1 MRTAAIY
8 NFLLESTIIASIAIL
23 LMIPVRRF
31 FRRALGSRALCFAWL
46 LVAIRL
52 LCPLALPNPVIHE
65 IQTPYNYDQA
75 HIRPIAGQ
83 VNVRVRDA
91 ADGLLRRAYRAEY
104 NQAQREG
111 TEITPQLVQTVK
123 ERGDVRVMEWITES
137 MYNGRMAHILMY
149 VYMAGA
155 AGAAGWFVFSNARFR
170 RTLKKNRIEP
180 ISGELLDRYRALCA
194 QMRVKPLPVYLT
206 DPLPGACLVG
216 VVKPYIALPLTV
228 PPEDAEQML
237 RHELWHFKA
246 GDHAWTMLQLLCC
259 AAHWFNPLVWLG
271 AHMSRMDR
279 EMKCDENV
287 TRGMDGDARRAYAAA
302 LVKAAAGRVQPGLPV
317 LATGMSMTGKSLK
330 MRVGAILQK
339 GGRTLAFSLAFMI
352 AASVLLV
359 CAFATADP
367 GAPDAETFGYSV
379 DYAANLTRLDPEE
392 YSVAARPALTVA
404 DADAALERVQTALQS
419 VYMQVDLAQ
428 ASLNAQPNLIPT
440 ADGGER
446 KDFAVTGTVKGRGVR
461 ANLRPDGVF
470 SFVYV
475 DFPEDWTWEKEIRKP
490 MNRIPGFDRL
500 AAFALE
506 AAEYMAPGIQEKMEG
521 MYFLWE
527 TGPGDEKDTR
537 LAYFVFRVPGESD
550 WEMTLEYSPD
560 VKVWSFGQSNG

>member
-8 NFLLESTIIASIAIL
+8 NFLLESTIIASVAIV

-31 FRRALGSRALCFAWL
+31 LRGRIGSRAICFAWL
-46 LVAIRL
+46 LVAVRL

-83 VNVRVRDA
+83 VSVRLRDA

-104 NQAQREG
+104 DQAQREG

-155 AGAAGWFVFSNARFR
+155 AGAAGWFVFSNVRFR
-170 RTLKKNRIEP
+170 RKLKQSRIEP
-180 ISGELLDRYRALCA
+180 ISGALLERYRALCA
-194 QMRVKPLPVYLT
+194 QMRVKPLPAYLA

-216 VVKPYIALPLTV
+216 AFRPWIALPLSAS
-228 PPEDAEQML
+228 PEDAEQML
-237 RHELWHFKA
+237 RHELWHYKT
-246 GDHAWTMLQLLCC
+246 GDHLWTLPQLLCC
-259 AAHWFNPLVWLG
+259 AVHWFNPLVWL
-271 AHMSRMDR
+271 AAAWSRVDR
-279 EMKCDENV
+279 EIKCDENV
-287 TRGMDGDARRAYAAA
+287 TRGMDGDARRDYAAA
-302 LVKAAAGRVQPGLPV
+302 LVKAAAGRAQPGLPV
-317 LATGMSMTGKSLK
+317 LATGMSMTGKNLK
-330 MRVGAILQK
+330 LRVGAILQK
-339 GGRTLAFSLAFMI
+339 GRRPLAFSLAFMI
-352 AASVLLV
+352 AASLLLV
-359 CAFATADP
+359 CAFATVDP
-367 GAPDAETFGYSV
+367 GAPDTETFGYSE
-379 DYAANLTRLDPEE
+379 DYAANLTRLDPEK
-392 YSVAARPALTVA
+392 YGVAARPALTVA
-404 DADAALERVQTALQS
+404 DADAALERVLTTLQS
-419 VYMQVDLAQ
+419 AYMQVDLAQ
-428 ASLNAQPNLIPT
+428 ASWTAQPSPYYT
-440 ADGGER
+440 ADGE
-446 KDFAVTGTVKGRGVR
+446 KSQDFIISGTVKGRGVM

-470 SFVYV
+470 SFVCV

-490 MNRIPGFDRL
+490 MNQIPGFDRL

-527 TGPGDEKDTR
+527 SGPSDEKDTR

-550 WEMTLEYSPD
+550 WEMALEYSPD